1 MIGKLDPEESVM
13 DENVELMYK
22 APGRD
27 EHQNITK
34 VLDEIM
40 NRLDRIEAMLEEGEE
55 RLISVEESVD
65 DLEEEGT
72 RRIQRIEDVGM
83 KVMEILEMDA
93 DAILEEVDD

>member
-22 APGRD
+22 APGRE

-34 VLDEIM
+34 VLDEIIT
-40 NRLDRIEAMLEEGEE
+40 RLDRIESMLEEGEDRLEAVE
-55 RLISVEESVD
+55 RTVD

-72 RRIQRIEDVGM
+72 ERIQRIEDVGM
-83 KVMEILEMDA
+83 KVMEILEVDA
-93 DAILEEVDD
+93 DKIIEEVG

>member
-22 APGRD
+22 APGRE

-40 NRLDRIEAMLEEGEE
+40 NRLDRVEKFLEDGEE
-55 RLISVEESVD
+55 RLVCCEETID
-65 DLEEEGT
+65 DLEEEGNN
-72 RRIQRIEDVGM
+72 RIQRIEDVGM
-83 KVMEILEMDA
+83 KVMEILEMDI
-93 DAILEEVDD
+93 DKVMEEVD